1 MPIRLECCNAHVIL
15 NRSPCGRRFFAHRNQ
30 PPECN
35 WKPESIEHIEL
46 KAVVDDAV
54 NATPGWSAEQE
65 KLGPNWQAD
74 VLAIRGKMKIAFEI
88 QVSGQGQL
96 KTALR
101 EDRYETAD
109 VLPWWLVTAR
119 NAGDGFGSQLR
130 TQLRGTSLEEK
141 CRSAERAVPEILRRV
156 ESQVRI
162 AEAIVLHLRAK
173 GVPYRLTKFCNVP
186 VLFELEVGGKTQSI
200 VVGELGADTVPGYL
214 ELRKRSPDEP
224 WGTVV
229 QFVRNTK
236 RVAGFGSPAFFVKRD
251 PAREVPPILDRL
263 LRGAQVWRG
272 RQHDDLIEAAL
283 IWYQEQCGGCGK
295 PFARA
300 PYAIAGHLHRWSQ
313 HAPKLIQFGTSKAI
327 PWTLAAARQFEE
339 RTKLRLGKIWQPQDN
354 KLWRRVHSPSG
365 QACPHCSHSHLDS
378 LISRDDALRFWPHR
392 DIDWHVP
399 TPRAD
404 LDSRWVK
411 STAPAARE
419 LHPMSEWSAL
429 LINARRRGAEA
440 ETAERL
446 KRQQD
451 EIGMNQVDEWLRNR

>member
-186 VLFELEVGGKTQSI
+186 VLFELEVGGKTRQSLWANSAPI
-200 VVGELGADTVPGYL
+200 PFRATWNCASDLLTNRGEQWSSSSGTPNGWPDLD
-214 ELRKRSPDEP
+214 LR
-224 WGTVV
+224 
-229 QFVRNTK
+229 
-236 RVAGFGSPAFFVKRD
+236 
-251 PAREVPPILDRL
+251 
-263 LRGAQVWRG
+263 
-272 RQHDDLIEAAL
+272 
-283 IWYQEQCGGCGK
+283 
-295 PFARA
+295 PFLSSG
-300 PYAIAGHLHRWSQ
+300 I
-313 HAPKLIQFGTSKAI
+313 
-327 PWTLAAARQFEE
+327 
-339 RTKLRLGKIWQPQDN
+339 RLG
-354 KLWRRVHSPSG
+354 RSRPSLTDF
-365 QACPHCSHSHLDS
+365 CE
-378 LISRDDALRFWPHR
+378 ALRFGEG
-392 DIDWHVP
+392 
-399 TPRAD
+399 A
-404 LDSRWVK
+404 
-411 STAPAARE
+411 STTI
-419 LHPMSEWSAL
+419 SSK
-429 LINARRRGAEA
+429 RR
-440 ETAERL
+440 
-446 KRQQD
+446 
-451 EIGMNQVDEWLRNR
+451 